1 MHPALS
7 SPGELIMKRTYGTLV
22 ALATALLLLSACGTT
37 GGMGDI
43 FGGGSNGTY
52 SDTIHGTV
60 DYVDA
65 NARSIDL
72 VNVSGYSNNLRN
84 GASNGNRVRIYFD
97 SRTSVTYQ
105 GRSHQPQDLERGDEV
120 DVRVD
125 QNGNELIASA
135 VTVVRDVAENGGSYP
150 DNSSSGSYPSYGSTL
165 RGTVRYVDTSRRT
178 IEVDTGGST
187 ALLDYDTSTP
197 IRYGG
202 RNYNVADLERGDEI
216 DVRITDLGRGRYRAD
231 DITVTRSISD
241 GGSGNGTYG
250 NSSSYATVRGTVRYV
265 DTSRRT
271 IELEQTTWLNGFT
284 GGSRAPS
291 TLVVQYGSNATIENG
306 GRSYPIDGLERG
318 DVIEV
323 QVDRNS
329 SANLANRIIL
339 VRDIRQ

>member
-1 MHPALS
+1 
-7 SPGELIMKRTYGTLV
+7 MKRTYGTLV
-22 ALATALLLLSACGTT
+22 ALATALLLLSACGST
-37 GGMGDI
+37 GGDI

-60 DYVDA
+60 DYVDV
-65 NARSIDL
+65 NARAIDL

-84 GASNGNRVRIYFD
+84 GTSNGNRVRVYFD
-97 SRTSVTYQ
+97 NRTSVSYQ
-105 GRSHQPQDLERGDEV
+105 GRSYRPEDLERGDEI
-120 DVRVD
+120 DLRVN

-150 DNSSSGSYPSYGSTL
+150 NNSSSGSYPSYGSTV
-165 RGTVRYVDTSRRT
+165 RGTVRNVDTSRRT

-187 ALLDYDTSTP
+187 VLLDYDNSTP
-197 IRYGG
+197 IRHGG
-202 RNYNVADLERGDEI
+202 RNYNAADLERGDEI

-241 GGSGNGTYG
+241 GGYSNGSSGNS
-250 NSSSYATVRGTVRYV
+250 SSSYATVRGTVRNV

-271 IELEQTTWLNGFT
+271 IELEQASWLNGFN

-291 TLVVQYGSNATIENG
+291 TLVVQYDANATIENG
-306 GRSYPIDGLERG
+306 GRSYPINGLERG

-329 SANLANRIIL
+329 STNFANRIIL
-339 VRDIRQ
+339 VRNVRQ